1 MLSKNEGI
9 ILELTLEIS
18 AVASQLDS
26 SGSVQR
32 YSVGTT
38 IPARAMF
45 SVRNSEIVTQ
55 IVFPEFEQCCYSL
68 LQTILYRS

>member
-1 MLSKNEGI
+1 MSKNRGI

-18 AVASQLDS
+18 AVACQLDL

-38 IPARAMF
+38 ITARAMF
-45 SVRNSEIVTQ
+45 SVRDSEIATQ
-55 IVFPEFEQCCYSL
+55 IVFPEFGKC
-68 LQTILYRS
+68 